1 MSEYT
6 PKLRDKLYALSN
18 NGEYEP
24 IVSCLLEHPNSNARY
39 GAAGVL
45 SESPSFLH
53 TASGDVTTLLIDA
66 VLNEPED
73 KVRARVLDVLLEI
86 EGESVLDNIVTRL
99 SLNPDLAP
107 PETSYPFVLNTWSS
121 KPHAELRLLAV
132 VGFGRLDTPSS
143 REKLLMRIDE
153 EMDIDVLRRAIEEG
167 GEVGDIRFVSPIQ
180 QYLRADAF
188 SSNQYIQSKIN
199 RVQEAAAE
207 ALVKIGTD
215 GAYEALVSATRSN
228 DSNLKH
234 AAIDQIAKFGATET
248 LDRVIDELDSPE
260 SEAVRKTA
268 ATGILTTFVSSD
280 FEDSHEVREQAIEAI
295 SEDVSIDVSGDFAAV
310 IEDSDNTAKK
320 RNAAWLLGQIDDESE
335 VAAET
340 LASAVVDSDDELLAI
355 IAAATLSNHD
365 PHLVSE
371 CIDAIRDAV
380 DDDSLANEL
389 VSFVESDVANDVQE
403 LD

>member
-6 PKLRDKLYALSN
+6 PKLRDKLYTLSN
-18 NGEYEP
+18 QGEYEP
-24 IVSCLLEHPNSNARY
+24 IVSCLLEHPSSNARY

-45 SESPSFLH
+45 SESPSFLQH
-53 TASGDVTTLLIDA
+53 ASAETTSLLIDA
-66 VLNEPED
+66 VLNEPDD
-73 KVRARVLDVLLEI
+73 KVRARVLDVLLDI
-86 EGESVLDNIVTRL
+86 EGEAVLDNIVTRL
-99 SLNPDLAP
+99 ELNPDLAP
-107 PETSYPFVLNTWSS
+107 PDTSFPFVLDTWSS
-121 KPHAELRLLAV
+121 KPHAELRHLAV
-132 VGFGRLDTPSS
+132 VGFGRLDTASS

-153 EMDIDVLRRAIEEG
+153 ETDIDVLRRAIEEG
-167 GEVGDIRFVSPIQ
+167 GEVGDIHFVSPIQ

-188 SSNQYIQSKIN
+188 SSNQYIASKIN
-199 RVQEAAAE
+199 RVQAAAAE

-228 DSNLKH
+228 DPHLKH
-234 AAIDQIAKFGATET
+234 AAIDQIAKFGSNET

-260 SEAVRKTA
+260 SEEVRKTA

-280 FEDSHEVREQAIEAI
+280 FEQSHEVREQAIEAI
-295 SEDVSIDVSGDFAAV
+295 SEDVSVDVSGDFAAV
-310 IEDSDNTAKK
+310 MEDSNNTAEK

-340 LASAVVDSDDELLAI
+340 LASTVVDSDDDLLAI

-365 PHLVSE
+365 PELVSE
-371 CIDAIRDAV
+371 CIAAIRDAV
-380 DDDSLANEL
+380 DDDSKAKEL